1 MLRYLLITVLGMTI
15 PFHSPLS
22 STDKA
27 STRNEIERLINASGA
42 EVVGVSFFDTQ
53 TSWAIELSENVSM
66 HAASTMKVPVMMEV
80 FKEVAAG
87 TLKLSDPIKV
97 ENRFHSLI
105 DGSEFS
111 LLKDDDS
118 DAEVYARIGQP
129 MAISDLIEHMI
140 TRSSNLATNV
150 LIEKVKPERV
160 NQLMSSLGASGMQ
173 VRRALDDTKAFR
185 AGINNTTTS
194 NGLLVLLRA
203 IAEKR
208 FLTSDACEQMIS
220 IMARQH
226 YNDGIPAGLPP
237 GTRVAHKTGW
247 ITGINHDAAI
257 VYLPERKPYVLV
269 VLTRGIEDPK
279 KANRLIAE
287 ISRTIYRQL
296 TTT

>member
-15 PFHSPLS
+15 PFHAAPPGA
-22 STDKA
+22 DKA
-27 STRNEIERLINASGA
+27 STRNEIERLIKASGA
-42 EVVGVSFFDTQ
+42 EVVGVSFYDTQ
-53 TSWAIELSENVSM
+53 TSWTLELSETVSM
-66 HAASTMKVPVMMEV
+66 HAASTMKVPVMMAI

-87 TLKLSDPIKV
+87 TLNLTDAIKV

-111 LLKDDDS
+111 LLKEDDS
-118 DAEVYARIGQP
+118 DAEVYARIGQTMP
-129 MAISDLIEHMI
+129 VSDLLEHMI

-160 NQLMSSLGASGMQ
+160 NQLMTSLGASGMQ

-203 IAEKR
+203 IAENK
-208 FLTSDACEQMIS
+208 FLTSAACEQMIS

-226 YNDGIPAGLPP
+226 YNDGIPAGLPS

>member
-1 MLRYLLITVLGMTI
+1 MLHFFLMTLLGLTI
-15 PFHSPLS
+15 HPVPVR
-22 STDKA
+22 DRA
-27 STRNEIERLINASGA
+27 SVKSEIERLVKASGA
-42 EVVGVSFFDTQ
+42 EVVGVSFYDTDS
-53 TSWAIELSENVSM
+53 SWSLEMNEHVSM

-80 FKEVAAG
+80 FKEASEG
-87 TLKLSDPIKV
+87 TLHLNDPVKI
-97 ENRFHSLI
+97 ENRFHSLV
-105 DGSEFS
+105 DGSEFA
-111 LLKDDDS
+111 LLKEDDS
-118 DAEVYARIGQP
+118 DEEMYARIGQS
-129 MAISDLIEHMI
+129 MTITDLMEHMI

-160 NQLMSSLGASGMQ
+160 NRLMTSLGASGMQ

-203 IAEKR
+203 IAENK
-208 FLTSDACEQMIS
+208 FLSTSACEQMIA

-226 YNDGIPAGLPP
+226 YNDGIPAGLPS

-247 ITGINHDAAI
+247 ITGINHDASI
-257 VYLPERKPYVLV
+257 IYLSGRKPYVLV

-279 KANRLIAE
+279 KANQLIAE